1 MRLRKKP
8 FLSNLLWLALLA
20 TLLWWALR
28 HAPLADIWNS
38 LKLLEPW
45 QLAALLGLNII
56 IFALIT
62 LRWWLIVRAEARRVP
77 FLPLVGFRLAAFA
90 MSYFTPGP
98 QVGGEPLQVVTL
110 RRYGLT
116 NTRAVAAVFMDKL
129 LEFLANF
136 LFLALGL
143 VAVVRSGMLDQ
154 ARIQFAW
161 TAVPLGML
169 FAWPPLHIL
178 AMAFGRHP
186 LSAAAR
192 PLQSRFAAAGPIH
205 RFLRLVILSEHTA
218 ARFCRRRL
226 GWMLASLAASLL
238 TWAGMLAEYALMLDF
253 LHLPLNGPQ
262 TLAALTLVRLSFL
275 APLPAGLGALEA
287 SQVFALAALGY
298 PSAAAISLSLL
309 MRGRDLLIGG
319 VGLLLAGRGIGVK

>member
-1 MRLRKKP
+1 MKPKKP
-8 FLSNLLWLALLA
+8 SLSNLFWLALLA
-20 TLLWWALR
+20 VLLWWALR

-38 LKLLEPW
+38 LKLLEAW
-45 QLAALLGLNII
+45 QIAVLLGLNAV

-77 FLPLVGFRLAAFA
+77 FLPLVGFRLSAFA

-136 LFLALGL
+136 LFLAVGL
-143 VAVVRSGMLDQ
+143 TAVVRSGMLDQ
-154 ARIQFAW
+154 AQVRYAW
-161 TAVPLGML
+161 TIVPLGML

-178 AMAFGRHP
+178 VMLFGRHP

-192 PLQSRFAAAGPIH
+192 PLQSRFAPASPVH
-205 RFLRLVILSEHTA
+205 RFLRLVILSEHLA
-218 ARFCRRRL
+218 ARFCRRHL
-226 GWMLASLAASLL
+226 GWMLASIGVSLL
-238 TWAGMLAEYALMLDF
+238 SWAGMVLEYALMLGF
-253 LHLPLNGPQ
+253 LRVPLDGLQ

-287 SQVFALAALGY
+287 SQVFALNALGY
-298 PSAAAISLSLL
+298 PPAAAISLSLL